1 MTQRTNT
8 LHGTRRPKKKNP
20 NRMFFDPLVY
30 ALDII
35 KKHFDAK
42 AILTHNQRTGQRII
56 KYRHTTGKRLVLGYK
71 DNSRLVYDFAFAEF
85 TEEQAE
91 LMCLELGQVK

>member
-8 LHGTRRPKKKNP
+8 LHGTRRPKNNP

-35 KKHFDAK
+35 KKQFDSK

-56 KYRHTTGKRLVLGYK
+56 KYRHYTGKRLVLGNVH
-71 DNSRLVYDFAFAEF
+71 NSRLVYDFAFAEF
-85 TEEQAE
+85 TEDQAE
-91 LMCLELGQVK
+91 LMCQELGQVK

>member
-1 MTQRTNT
+1 MNKPRNP
-8 LHGTRRPKKKNP
+8 HGNRRPKKNP

-42 AILTHNQRTGQRII
+42 AILTHNQVTGQRVV
-56 KYRHTTGKRLVLGYK
+56 KYRHTTGKRLTLGYK